1 MILLFLSIK
10 IEIIMKKSEE
20 LLKILS
26 KFVES
31 GILTSKDIKKEM
43 LTNFQ
48 FKKDNILEKLK
59 IVTREEFEIL
69 KQTVQKQDK
78 EIKKLNKKL
87 KLKR

>member
-1 MILLFLSIK
+1 
-10 IEIIMKKSEE
+10 MKKSEE

>member
-1 MILLFLSIK
+1 MILLFLSTK
-10 IEIIMKKSEE
+10 IEIIMKNSDE

-31 GILTSKDIKKEM
+31 GILTSKDIKKEI
-43 LTNFQ
+43 LTNFE
-48 FKKDNILEKLK
+48 FKKDDIFEKLK

-69 KQTVQKQDK
+69 KLTIQKQDK
-78 EIKKLNKKL
+78 EIKNLTKKL

>member
-1 MILLFLSIK
+1 LILLFLSTK
-10 IEIIMKKSEE
+10 IEIIMKNSDE

-31 GILTSKDIKKEM
+31 GILTSKDIKKEI
-43 LTNFQ
+43 LTNFE
-48 FKKDNILEKLK
+48 FKKDDIFEKLK

-69 KQTVQKQDK
+69 KLTIQKQDK
-78 EIKKLNKKL
+78 EIKNLTKKL

>member
-1 MILLFLSIK
+1 
-10 IEIIMKKSEE
+10 MKNSDE

-31 GILTSKDIKKEM
+31 GILTSKDIKKEI
-43 LTNFQ
+43 LTNFE
-48 FKKDNILEKLK
+48 FKKDDIFEKLK

-69 KQTVQKQDK
+69 KLTIQKQDK
-78 EIKKLNKKL
+78 EIKNLTKKL

>member
-1 MILLFLSIK
+1 MILLFLSTK
-10 IEIIMKKSEE
+10 IEIIMKNSDE

-43 LTNFQ
+43 LTNFE

-69 KQTVQKQDK
+69 KLTVQKQDK
-78 EIKKLNKKL
+78 EIKNLIKKL